1 MNPATLAPE
10 PTLSVRHDE
19 QRRRFLATVD
29 GLDCAVDYRRQD
41 QLVTFMHTEV
51 PRALQGRGIA
61 AELVRQALGWAAAE
75 GVSVIPAC
83 SYISVYMR
91 RHPETRPLLAC
102 RAPA

>member
-1 MNPATLAPE
+1 MTSATIDPVASL
-10 PTLSVRHDE
+10 TVSHDA
-19 QRRRFLATVD
+19 QRRRFTAVVD
-29 GLDCAVDYRRQD
+29 GLACVVDYRRQD
-41 QLVTFMHTEV
+41 QVVTFMHTEV

-61 AELVRQALGWAAAE
+61 AELVRQALAWAAAE

-102 RAPA
+102 RPA